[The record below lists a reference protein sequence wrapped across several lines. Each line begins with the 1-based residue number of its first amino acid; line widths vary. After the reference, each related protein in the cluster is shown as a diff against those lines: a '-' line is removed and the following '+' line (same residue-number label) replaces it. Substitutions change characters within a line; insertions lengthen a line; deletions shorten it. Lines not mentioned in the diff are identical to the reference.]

1 MIYSGFWV
9 LGSGN
14 SVKELTKE
22 NELSNGFEYIFM
34 FWYLNF
40 ANDMIVIVVCRRNLS
55 NLSTFVMSW
64 LFVYPRRYFYVY
76 HHQSMYNVQFIH
88 SGPFCDVFKKVQFL
102 TFVLTFTSICSN
114 GFCFNL
120 SHNLNLISFQG
131 LLLSSWVLLH
141 TMLPLFYIIKVTTP
155 PFPVAFSL
163 VYYVPIL
170 RP

>member
-1 MIYSGFWV
+1 MNVQNV
-9 LGSGN
+9 LSAF
-14 SVKELTKE
+14 SCFDE
-22 NELSNGFEYIFM
+22 
-34 FWYLNF
+34 YLNF
-40 ANDMIVIVVCRRNLS
+40 ADINCRIISYDSVQYVNVRDVVTFHTSSTLPRL
-55 NLSTFVMSW
+55 LSTKSW
-64 LFVYPRRYFYVY
+64 YTF
-76 HHQSMYNVQFIH
+76 H
-88 SGPFCDVFKKVQFL
+88 SSTSTNKVQFL

-114 GFCFNL
+114 GFCSNL

>member
-40 ANDMIVIVVCRRNLS
+40 ANDMIVIVVCGRNLS

-64 LFVYPRRYFYVY
+64 LFVYPRRYFYVF

-88 SGPFCDVFKKVQFL
+88 SGTFCDVFKKVQFL
-102 TFVLTFTSICSN
+102 TFVLAFTSICN

-131 LLLSSWVLLH
+131 LLSLSLCYYIVHTILLPFSYNKGHH
-141 TMLPLFYIIKVTTP
+141 TTISSCFLPRICT
-155 PFPVAFSL
+155 
-163 VYYVPIL
+163 
-170 RP
+170 